1 MRSDATSSLP
11 QRLED
16 GMTSPYGSPTNESPA
31 RPFLKQ
37 WTQAALGSISCRVT
51 YSHEINGATH
61 LAEGV
66 TRDFS
71 PIECTLRGSVVPP
84 VGSKTTLTLSL
95 RDQYRPLSLDGTIT
109 WTAGE
114 YFGVGLAELD
124 DHDYKRILQW
134 LWDVGYVDMMVW

>member
-1 MRSDATSSLP
+1 
-11 QRLED
+11 
-16 GMTSPYGSPTNESPA
+16 MTSPHGSPTKESPA

-51 YSHEINGATH
+51 YSHETSGATH

-71 PIECTLRGSVVPP
+71 PTECTLRGSVVPP